1 MTREFH
7 RQAETRCSEL
17 ATEAAE
23 QFDSALLHN
32 RVHETVDG
40 QHGREHDLLVAL
52 DLAERAHDLS
62 DQADSDAL
70 DDEAFAAAR
79 HLERP
84 VDDLVD
90 EAVARACR
98 DILVDE
104 PVARACRDI
113 LVEGSEWT
121 GTWDKRE
128 VHDAQGEAMDW
139 VGDNPDACDRA
150 GVLEAVQEVKTHEL
164 VGVKADA

>member
-23 QFDSALLHN
+23 QFDSTLLHN

-40 QHGREHDLLVAL
+40 QHDREHDLLVAL

-70 DDEAFAAAR
+70 DDQAFAAAQ
-79 HLERP
+79 HLEHP

-98 DILVDE
+98 DILV
-104 PVARACRDI
+104 
-113 LVEGSEWT
+113 EGGDWT
-121 GTWDKRE
+121 DTWDERE

-139 VGDNPDACDRA
+139 VGDNPAACDRA
-150 GVLEAVQEVKTHEL
+150 GVLEAVQDIEVDDL
-164 VGVKADA
+164 VGVETHA